1 MVTVT
6 VALHLVVLVLAPLPV
21 SPPRCIELLGVV
33 AVGDGVIVGEGAG
46 GVVGVGEGGVEGV
59 GRIGATP
66 RAAEASTIPPVTVI
80 PLSDATRRTLLKM
93 VERTCW

>member
-33 AVGDGVIVGEGAG
+33 AVGDGADVGEGAG
-46 GVVGVGEGGVEGV
+46 GVVGVGGGGVVGV
-59 GRIGATP
+59 GRIGAMP
-66 RAAEASTIPPVTVI
+66 RAAAASTIPPVTVI
-80 PLSDATRRTLLKM
+80 PFMDATFRTLLKM
-93 VERTCW
+93 EVRTCW